1 MPSNFVR
8 RAALHVCIGGSGSSG
23 LCLLSGWQASPE
35 RCRITGPPVEIQQL
49 LDEFSDVFAAPQSL
63 PAEHAIIIFP
73 SCQEPNQSA
82 FALIGIRQKQS
93 GDRASSARI
102 ASFGNNSTLQQSVCF
117 PGHLSQ
123 EEGWTVAFVYWLSQI
138 ECFDCHTKIPSSDH
152 RWTFGWIV
160 FSKLDFRAGYHQI
173 MLAAA
178 KEYKTAFQTHSDHYE
193 YKVLPFGVAGG
204 PATFQ
209 GAMNHT
215 LKPVLGHRA
224 LVFFDDI
231 LVFSI
236 SFTDHVKHLRE
247 VLQLLRQDQW
257 QINFSKCS
265 FAQRE
270 LSYLGF
276 VVSQQGVSTEP
287 EKIQQVQQ
295 WPVPLSVKQL
305 R

>member
-1 MPSNFVR
+1 MQELLASGIIQHSNSPF
-8 RAALHVCIGGSGSSG
+8 
-23 LCLLSGWQASPE
+23 ASPAILV
-35 RCRITGPPVEIQQL
+35 RKKDGQWRLCIDYRRLNALTVTPKFPLPVIDEL
-49 LDEFSDVFAAPQSL
+49 LDELST
-63 PAEHAIIIFP
+63 
-73 SCQEPNQSA
+73 
-82 FALIGIRQKQS
+82 
-93 GDRASSARI
+93 AS
-102 ASFGNNSTLQQSVCF
+102 
-117 PGHLSQ
+117 
-123 EEGWTVAFVYWLSQI
+123 W
-138 ECFDCHTKIPSSDH
+138 
-152 RWTFGWIV
+152 

-178 KEYKTAFQTHSDHYE
+178 KEYKTAFQTHFDHYE

-215 LKPVLGHRA
+215 LKHVLGHRA